1 MTAPDKIW
9 IAGPA
14 SECGHYYPNA
24 TEAEGEHGSQAVEY
38 TRSDL
43 IAARPA
49 PAIEPQGLGQSD
61 TIDSFCLTLRRLVS
75 DAYAERDRFGHIA
88 ATIRIN
94 ALHNGATNAEVDA
107 MLSGDVSFV
116 NWIAAKVEA
125 LAARPAADTRT
136 VTVAQLE
143 AWIGAMEDWDE
154 GHAAQKI
161 DEILAIIGD
170 TE

>member
-1 MTAPDKIW
+1 MTAPDKIYAW
-9 IAGPA
+9 PSSTKPQGVSLAG
-14 SECGHYYPNA
+14 GKVDD
-24 TEAEGEHGSQAVEY
+24 QIEY
-38 TRSDL
+38 TLSDL

-75 DAYAERDRFGHIA
+75 DAYAERDRFSHIA

-116 NWIAAKVEA
+116 KWIAAKVEA

-143 AWIGAMEDWDE
+143 CWAE
-154 GHAAQKI
+154 GLHYAYADPDHKI
-161 DEILAIIGD
+161 RCKSEDEIRAIIGD